1 MSKVNNQNIHEYHL
15 NLHEPSKQQF
25 KIYEMHSYLKDHGE
39 KASKPHIHSYYQIIW
54 FKKGTGKHYVDFK
67 EYEVTDNS
75 LFFIA
80 KNQVHYFDDSI
91 DYHGVIIV
99 FNESFIVQKDSEVE
113 FFLKCNIFKNPY
125 QRPSCCV
132 GTDMSNILNQYLA
145 LINLELNHED
155 DFGQGELLRMYLR
168 SFLVQVQR
176 TKIESEKSI
185 GEESF
190 YVDDKKMLL
199 IHFNNL
205 IDEHYKEGLSIAQY
219 AALLFISARTLSD
232 LTNQLL
238 GKSPSMMVQERI
250 VLEAKRLL
258 LHSDQH
264 VNQVGYTLG
273 FEDPSYFVKYF
284 KKHTKMSPT
293 EFKKSIS

>member
-1 MSKVNNQNIHEYHL
+1 
-15 NLHEPSKQQF
+15 
-25 KIYEMHSYLKDHGE
+25 
-39 KASKPHIHSYYQIIW
+39 
-54 FKKGTGKHYVDFK
+54 
-67 EYEVTDNS
+67 
-75 LFFIA
+75 
-80 KNQVHYFDDSI
+80 
-91 DYHGVIIV
+91 
-99 FNESFIVQKDSEVE
+99 
-113 FFLKCNIFKNPY
+113 
-125 QRPSCCV
+125 
-132 GTDMSNILNQYLA
+132 
-145 LINLELNHED
+145 
-155 DFGQGELLRMYLR
+155 MYLR

>member
-1 MSKVNNQNIHEYHL
+1 MNKQQNQNIHEYHL

-54 FKKGTGKHYVDFK
+54 FKKGKGRHFVDFK

-80 KNQVHYFDDSI
+80 KNQVHYFDDSK

-125 QRPSCCV
+125 QKPSCGV
-132 GTDMSNILNQYLA
+132 GKDMDSILDQYLA

-176 TKIESEKSI
+176 TKIESEKNN

-190 YVDDKKMLL
+190 YVDDKKILL
-199 IHFNNL
+199 IRFNNL
-205 IDEHYKEGLSIAQY
+205 IDEHYKEGLTIGQY

-238 GKSPSMMVQERI
+238 GKSPSLMVQERI

>member
-132 GTDMSNILNQYLA
+132 GTDMDSILNQYLA